1 MLSGNIDLYKSLFRG
16 REDLFAV
23 RLERNGKATYFPS
36 YDYDPYQFRLHKMK
50 GGTLQTFQN
59 KTLSI
64 LTNNQIEKHLNGEH
78 FIGIYPLLKDNTSWF
93 IAADFDRADWIEDC
107 QRLMQICEKNGLSA
121 SLERSRSGKGGHV
134 WLFFEQP
141 YPAVKSRK
149 IMFQLMEQIGLISA
163 FDKNSS
169 FDRVFPNQDYLSG
182 KGFGNLIA
190 LPLNKLCVEQS
201 NNCFISPE
209 TYVPYQDQWRFL
221 EEIKRI
227 PLTRLDQLYSQITHS
242 SARDETLP
250 YPGTGKLI
258 IVLKNSIKLTRS
270 GLTLPLINF
279 LKEELNFPSSEYIVK
294 KKLGKNT
301 WGTEQYFKF
310 IEEFDDCIIIPK
322 GMAGRLIR
330 FCRDNNIE
338 YSLVDKREKADPVS
352 FTMEVQFRDY
362 QKSAIEAS
370 SRKDMGVI
378 VAPPGTG
385 KTVIGLK
392 IIADKRQP
400 ALIIVHRKQLADQW
414 IERIESFLGIPKNE
428 IGRISQGRIL
438 AGHGIT
444 IALIQSLS
452 KIVKDNKLPLN
463 QFGTIIVDECH
474 HIPAE
479 TYRDTIGKLSSYYL
493 YGLTATPFR
502 KYNDGKLI
510 FIHLG
515 EIISEIKAPEISSY
529 RPAKIIIRNTELDI
543 PFNPK
548 IDRFETLSKVLVHD
562 SARNRLIL
570 KDVIAELNSGKKV
583 IILTERKEHIDTLN
597 QFLKQSFETITLSG
611 DDNEKDRILKSK
623 LIREGSFQAVIT
635 TGQFFGE
642 GVDIQ
647 NVDRL
652 FLVYPFSFKGKLIQ
666 YIGRVQ
672 RSEIS
677 PVIYDYRD
685 IRIDYLNK
693 MFLKRNVWYR
703 KLEKEA
709 TLFDEPETEIAPSS
723 PDSILIKERIS
734 VSFDDLDF
742 RYGSISFRYQPSGI
756 GQSLEFEIENEHIRP
771 EFEVLKAYFS
781 KILKKKTVTIDLQAE
796 FQGVNLVSQ
805 MATSPDLDKIN
816 EEIIEIARFRF
827 VSRTFFGNAKKQPP
841 GRNLMDIDQLQ
852 SQDEGMHSLYES
864 GEKLLDDLLKHKD
877 VIHYRQ
883 LRYLAEK
890 HQSNILKIRFV
901 LNPFSFVFLLSGDEQ
916 YHIVL
921 ETLDTREA
929 TYIWHVG
936 KNRQELRDQLKRI
949 DQQLSLIR
957 NEGRQAF
964 LESQPINFSR
974 ILHDYSDEHKGF
986 IQWRDLL
993 QERLI

>member
-1 MLSGNIDLYKSLFRG
+1 MYPHNINQYKSLFRG

-23 RLERNGKATYFPS
+23 RLEKNGKATYFPS

-50 GGTLQTFQN
+50 GGTLQAFEN
-59 KTLSI
+59 KTLSA
-64 LTNNQIEKHLNGEH
+64 LTNEQIERHLNGDH
-78 FIGIYPLLKDNTSWF
+78 FIGVYPLLKDNTSWF
-93 IAADFDRADWIEDC
+93 IAADFDKADWIEDC
-107 QRLMQICEKNGLSA
+107 RRLKQVCEKNGLPA
-121 SLERSRSGKGGHV
+121 YLERSRSGKGGHV
-134 WLFFEQP
+134 WLFFERP
-141 YPAVKSRK
+141 YPAIKSRK
-149 IMFQLMEQIGLISA
+149 IMFRLMEQIGLISP
-163 FDKNSS
+163 FDKDSS

-190 LPLNKLCVEQS
+190 LPLNKHCLEQG
-201 NNCFISPE
+201 NNCFINPE
-209 TYVPYQDQWRFL
+209 SCVPYQDQWKFL
-221 EEIKRI
+221 EEIQRI
-227 PLTRLDQLYSQITHS
+227 SLDKLDQLYSQITHS
-242 SARDETLP
+242 STRDESLP
-250 YPGTGKLI
+250 PTGSGKLT
-258 IVLKNSIKLTRS
+258 IVLENSIKLTRS

-294 KKLGKNT
+294 KRLGKNT
-301 WGTEQYFKF
+301 WGTQQYFKF
-310 IEEFDDCIIIPK
+310 IEEYDDFIIIPK

-338 YSLVDKREKADPVS
+338 YSLLDNREKADHVS

-362 QKSAIEAS
+362 QKSAIEAA
-370 SRKDMGVI
+370 SRKEMGVI

-392 IIADKRQP
+392 ILAEKRQP

-414 IERIESFLGIPKNE
+414 IERIESFLGIPRHE
-428 IGRISQGRIL
+428 IGKISQGKIL
-438 AGHGIT
+438 AGRMIT

-452 KIVKDNKLPLN
+452 KIIKDNKLPLN
-463 QFGTIIVDECH
+463 QFGTIIIDECH

-479 TYRDTIGKLSSYYL
+479 IYRDTIGKLSSYYL

-515 EIISEIKAPEISSY
+515 EIISEIKAPEISTY

-548 IDRFETLSKVLVHD
+548 TDRFETLSKVLVHD

-570 KDVIAELNSGKKV
+570 KDVIAELTSGKKV

-611 DDNEKDRILKSK
+611 DDNESNRVMKSK
-623 LIREGSFQAVIT
+623 LIREGNFQAVIT

-647 NVDRL
+647 NVNRL

-666 YIGRVQ
+666 YIGMVQ

-685 IRIDYLNK
+685 ILIDYLNK

-709 TLFDEPETEIAPSS
+709 TLFDEPETETAPSS
-723 PDSILIKERIS
+723 ETVSIKERIC

-742 RYGSISFRYQPSGI
+742 RYGSISFDYLVKGT
-756 GQSLEFEIENEHIRP
+756 GQSFQFEIENEHIRP

-781 KILKKKTVTIDLQAE
+781 KILKKRTVTIDLQAE
-796 FQGVNLVSQ
+796 FQGENLLSQ

-841 GRNLMDIDQLQ
+841 GMNLMDIDQLQ

-901 LNPFSFVFLLSGDEQ
+901 LNPFSFVFLLSGEEQ
-916 YHIVL
+916 YHLVL

-936 KNRQELRDQLKRI
+936 KDRQDLRDQLKRI

-964 LESQPINFSR
+964 LESQPMNFSR
-974 ILHDYSDEHKGF
+974 ILHDYYDGQKGF
-986 IQWRDLL
+986 IQWKDLL
-993 QERLI
+993 KERLI

>member
-1 MLSGNIDLYKSLFRG
+1 MLPGNIDLYKSLFRG
-16 REDLFAV
+16 REDLFAL
-23 RLERNGKATYFPS
+23 RWEKNGKATYFPKF
-36 YDYDPYQFRLHKMK
+36 DYDPYQFRLHKMK
-50 GGTLQTFQN
+50 GGTIQTFQN
-59 KTLSI
+59 KILSA
-64 LTNNQIEKHLNGEH
+64 LTNDQIERHLNGDH
-78 FIGIYPLLKDNTSWF
+78 FIGIYPLLTDNTSWF
-93 IAADFDRADWIEDC
+93 IAADFDKADWIEDC
-107 QRLMQICEKNGLSA
+107 RRLINVCDRNGLSA
-121 SLERSRSGKGGHV
+121 YLERSRSGKGGHV
-134 WLFFEQP
+134 WLFFEEP

-149 IMFQLMEQIGLISA
+149 IIFRLMEQIGLISA

-169 FDRVFPNQDYLSG
+169 FDRVFPNQDILSG
-182 KGFGNLIA
+182 KGIGNLIA
-190 LPLNKLCVEQS
+190 LPLNKLCVEQG

-209 TYVPYQDQWRFL
+209 SCAPYQDQWKFL

-227 PLTRLDQLYSQITHS
+227 PLIRLDQLYSQITHS
-242 SARDETLP
+242 SARDETLLP
-250 YPGTGKLI
+250 PRSRKLTI
-258 IVLKNSIKLTRS
+258 SLENSIKLTRS

-301 WGTEQYFKF
+301 WGTERYFKF

-338 YSLVDKREKADPVS
+338 YLMVDKREKAGPVS

-362 QKSAIEAS
+362 QRSAIEAA

-392 IIADKRQP
+392 IIAEKRQP
-400 ALIIVHRKQLADQW
+400 ALIIVQRKQLADQW
-414 IERIESFLGIPKNE
+414 IERIESFMGIPMNE
-428 IGRISQGRIL
+428 IGKIGQGRIL
-438 AGHGIT
+438 AGRMIT

-452 KIVKDNKLPLN
+452 KIVKGNKFPLR

-502 KYNDGKLI
+502 KFNDGKLI

-529 RPAKIIIRNTELDI
+529 RPAKVIIRNTELDI

-548 IDRFETLSKVLVHD
+548 TDRFETLSKVLVHD

-570 KDVIAELNSGKKV
+570 KDVSSELNSGKKV

-611 DDNEKDRILKSK
+611 DDNKSDRILKSK
-623 LIREGSFQAVIT
+623 LIREGNFQTIIT

-693 MFLKRNVWYR
+693 MFLKRNTYYR

-709 TLFDEPETEIAPSS
+709 TLFDEPETEIAPSA
-723 PDSILIKERIS
+723 DTISIMEKII
-734 VSFDDLDF
+734 VAFDKLDF
-742 RYGSISFRYQPSGI
+742 RYGSISFKYLVPEINMQI
-756 GQSLEFEIENEHIRP
+756 EFEIENEHIRP

-781 KILKKKTVTIDLQAE
+781 KILKKKNVTIDLQAE
-796 FQGVNLVSQ
+796 LQGGNLISQ
-805 MATSPDLDKIN
+805 LATSPDLDRIN
-816 EEIIEIARFRF
+816 DEIIEIARFRF
-827 VSRTFFGNAKKQPP
+827 ISRTFFGKGKKQPP
-841 GRNLMDIDQLQ
+841 GVNLMDIDQLE
-852 SQDEGMHSLYES
+852 SQGEGMHSLYET
-864 GEKLLDDLLKHKD
+864 GEKLLDDLLNHKN

-916 YHIVL
+916 YHLVL
-921 ETLDTREA
+921 ETLDTKEA
-929 TYIWHVG
+929 TYIWHVE
-936 KNRQELRDQLKRI
+936 KNRLELRDQLRRI

-974 ILHDYSDEHKGF
+974 ILHDYSDEQKGF
-986 IQWRDLL
+986 TQWKDLL
-993 QERLI
+993 QERLV

>member
-1 MLSGNIDLYKSLFRG
+1 MLPGNIDLYKSLFHG

-23 RLERNGKATYFPS
+23 RWEKYGKATYFPS

-59 KTLSI
+59 KTLSL
-64 LTNNQIEKHLNGEH
+64 LTDEQIERHLNGDH
-78 FIGIYPLLKDNTSWF
+78 FIGIYPLIKDHTSWF
-93 IAADFDRADWIEDC
+93 IVADFDKADWIEDC
-107 QRLMQICEKNGLSA
+107 RRLIHVCEKNGLPA
-121 SLERSRSGKGGHV
+121 YFERSRSGKGGHV
-134 WLFFEQP
+134 WLFFERP
-141 YPAVKSRK
+141 YPVVKSRK
-149 IMFQLMEQIGLISA
+149 ILFRLMEQIGLISA
-163 FDKNSS
+163 FDNNSS
-169 FDRVFPNQDYLSG
+169 FDRIFPNQDYLSG

-190 LPLNKLCVEQS
+190 LPLNKLCVEKG
-201 NNCFISPE
+201 NNCFINPE
-209 TYVPYQDQWRFL
+209 SCTPYMDQWKLL
-221 EEIKRI
+221 EEIQRI
-227 PLTRLDQLYSQITHS
+227 SLDRLNQLYSQITNS
-242 SARDETLP
+242 SSRSETLP
-250 YPGTGKLI
+250 PTG
-258 IVLKNSIKLTRS
+258 NRKLTIILENSLKLSKS

-301 WGTEQYFKF
+301 WGTDRYFKF
-310 IEEFDDCIIIPK
+310 IEEFDDYLLIPK

-330 FCRDNNIE
+330 FCRDNHIE
-338 YSLVDKREKADPVS
+338 YSIVDKREKANPIL
-352 FTMEVQFRDY
+352 FAMEVQFRDY
-362 QKSAIEAS
+362 QIAAIEAAY
-370 SRKDMGVI
+370 RKDMGVI

-392 IIADKRQP
+392 IITEKQQP

-414 IERIESFLGIPKNE
+414 IERIESFLGIPGNE
-428 IGRISQGRIL
+428 IGKISQGKIL
-438 AGHGIT
+438 AGRRIT

-452 KIVKDNKLPLN
+452 KIIKDNKLPLN
-463 QFGTIIVDECH
+463 QFGTIIVDECQ

-502 KYNDGKLI
+502 KFNDGKLI

-515 EIISEIKAPEISSY
+515 EIISEIKAPEISTY
-529 RPAKIIIRNTELDI
+529 RPATIIIRNTELDI

-548 IDRFETLSKVLVHD
+548 TDRFETLSKVLVHD

-570 KDVIAELNSGKKV
+570 KDVIAEMNTGKKV

-597 QFLKQSFETITLSG
+597 QLIKQSFETITLSG
-611 DDNEKDRILKSK
+611 DDNESDRVLKSK
-623 LIREGSFQAVIT
+623 LIREGNFQAVIT

-647 NVDRL
+647 NVNRL

-685 IRIDYLNK
+685 IHIDYLNK
-693 MFLKRNVWYR
+693 MFLRRNVWYR

-709 TLFDEPETEIAPSS
+709 TLFDEPVTEIAPSS
-723 PDSILIKERIS
+723 ETVLIKELIS

-742 RYGSISFRYQPSGI
+742 RYGSISFNYLAKGT

-796 FQGVNLVSQ
+796 IQGGNLLSQ

-827 VSRTFFGNAKKQPP
+827 VSRTFFGNTKKQQP
-841 GRNLMDIDQLQ
+841 GMNLMDIDQLQ
-852 SQDEGMHSLYES
+852 SQDEGIHSLYES

-901 LNPFSFVFLLSGDEQ
+901 LNPFSFVFLLSGEEQ
-916 YHIVL
+916 YHLVL
-921 ETLDTREA
+921 ETLDTKEA
-929 TYIWHVG
+929 TYIWHVD
-936 KNRQELRDQLKRI
+936 KNKQELRDQLRRI

-964 LESQPINFSR
+964 LESQPMNFSR
-974 ILHDYSDEHKGF
+974 ILHDYTDEQKGY
-986 IQWRDLL
+986 ILWKDLL
-993 QERLI
+993 RERLV